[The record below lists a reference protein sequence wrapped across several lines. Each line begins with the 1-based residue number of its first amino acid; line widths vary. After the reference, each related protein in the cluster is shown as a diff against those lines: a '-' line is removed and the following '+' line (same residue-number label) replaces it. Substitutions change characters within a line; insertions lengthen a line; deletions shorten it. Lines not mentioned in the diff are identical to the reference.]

1 MGQIFLGLA
10 DNGERQSLD
19 LSRANRHGL
28 VAGATGT
35 GKTVTLQG
43 LAESFSESGVP
54 VFVADVKGDLSGIA
68 MPGSP
73 TFRHADKLESRA
85 RELGMED
92 YAYSDNPAIFWDLY
106 GEQGHPIR
114 TTVSEMGPLLL
125 SRLLELNETQEGVLQ
140 IVFRYADENGL
151 LLLDFGDLQSMLAWA
166 HENAAELSGQYG
178 NVSKQSVGAI
188 QRQLL
193 SFESQGADRFFGEP
207 ALEIDDFLKT
217 DENGRGYVNI
227 LAADRLMRSPKL
239 YATFLLWLLAE
250 LFESLPE
257 VGDPEKPK
265 LVFFFDEAH
274 LLFDDAPAALQDKIE
289 QVVRLIRSKG
299 VGVYFVTQNPIDIP
313 EEVAGQLGNRVQH
326 ALRAFTKRDQRA
338 IRAAAETFRI
348 NEHLDTEQ
356 VITELKVGEAL
367 VSTLDEDGAPTVVQR
382 TLIKPPRSRLGPLTP
397 KERAIIQSVSPVE
410 GKYDTLVD
418 RESAEEI
425 LLAKAEDAAVTAE
438 EVAEQGEEEVRKR
451 PRKSTSIWGK
461 ALSRGTKTAASS
473 AAGMAARRITGK
485 KSRANPTASGITS
498 AVGSIATDLAGPIA
512 GSFVRNLIGGLMR

>member
-1 MGQIFLGLA
+1 MSQIFLGLA
-10 DNGERQSLD
+10 ANGEKQHLD

-43 LAESFSESGVP
+43 LAESFSAEGVP

-73 TFRHADKLESRA
+73 TFKHADKLEGRA
-85 RELGMED
+85 AELGMED
-92 YAYSDNPAIFWDLY
+92 YAYSDNPAVFWDLY

-125 SRLLELNETQEGVLQ
+125 SRLLDLNDTQEGVLQ
-140 IVFRYADENGL
+140 IVFRHADENGL
-151 LLLDFGDLQSMLAWA
+151 LLLDFGDLQAVLAWA
-166 HENAAELSGQYG
+166 AENASELSGKYG

-207 ALEIDDFLKT
+207 ALEIDDFLRV
-217 DENGRGYVNI
+217 DDQGRGYVNV
-227 LAADRLMRSPKL
+227 LAADKLMRSPKL

-274 LLFDDAPAALQDKIE
+274 LLFDDAPKALEDKIE

-326 ALRAFTKRDQRA
+326 ALRAFTPRDQRA
-338 IRAAAETFRI
+338 IKAAAETFRI
-348 NEHLDTEQ
+348 NPDLDVETA
-356 VITELKVGEAL
+356 ITELKVGEAL

-382 TLIKPPRSRLGPLTP
+382 TLIKPPRSRLGPLTA
-397 KERAIIQSVSPVE
+397 KERAIIQSISPVE
-410 GKYDTLVD
+410 GKYDQAVD
-418 RESAEEI
+418 RESAEEV
-425 LLAKAEDAAVTAE
+425 LAQKAADAAATAVEVEEKGRE
-438 EVAEQGEEEVRKR
+438 EVAKR
-451 PRKSTSIWGK
+451 ERKSTSIWAKAGK
-461 ALSRGTKTAASS
+461 SAATAA
-473 AAGMAARRITGK
+473 AGSLTSIAVATVLGK
-485 KSRANPTASGITS
+485 KSSANPLRTGATA
-498 AVGSIATDLAGPIA
+498 
-512 GSFVRNLIGGLMR
+512 FVRNIIGGLMR